1 MSEADDIDLWL
12 SNQLDWFAHITEE
25 SVEAALVDFE
35 LSTAKS
41 SRWLTANIRRAF
53 FCTVGTEDEIAEY
66 PGQLA
71 VRKEIEAI
79 ADTIAM
85 AKRLFADRSGWAE
98 SVLRRYSNY
107 DDWDDLPDW
116 DVPIEKEPD
125 ALDRLDDG
133 KDGWWVES
141 SNQMATASSDWR
153 NFRKMVCGMLDLED
167 YLRAASQELCSRDV
181 PTRWRD
187 SERKKRRLHFAN
199 YLAVVFE
206 EAYGREAT
214 VNNWP
219 DESGQPRL
227 GPWADFY
234 DRIACMALQTHKI
247 PDLVGLLKDA
257 RRQRLDEK
265 CEALSEIRNKEDLEI
280 AKEQL
285 NWLGSRL
292 REAGV
297 NLFRKF
303 LAQNSP

>member
-1 MSEADDIDLWL
+1 MSEADDIDRWL

-25 SVEAALVDFE
+25 TVEAALIDFE
-35 LSTAKS
+35 LPTTKS
-41 SRWLTANIRRAF
+41 SRWLTANVRRAF

-79 ADTIAM
+79 ADAIAV

-98 SVLRRYSNY
+98 SVFRRYSNY

-167 YLRAASQELCSRDV
+167 YLRAASLELCSRDE

-206 EAYGREAT
+206 ETFSREAT
-214 VNNWP
+214 VNSWP
-219 DESGQPRL
+219 DDDGKPRL
-227 GPWADFY
+227 GPWPDFF
-234 DRIACMALQTHKI
+234 DRVARLALRIDKV
-247 PDLVGLLKDA
+247 PDLEGLLKTA
-257 RRQRLDEK
+257 RRMRLDQQIAK
-265 CEALSEIRNKEDLEI
+265 RDGLQSEIEMDFARE
-280 AKEQL
+280 
-285 NWLGSRL
+285 RL
-292 REAGV
+292 SQATKRLQEAGV
-297 NLFRKF
+297 NMIKRFATKK
-303 LAQNSP
+303 SP